1 MLEDIEDISTNYHNP
16 LLKCRVYKIKT
27 KKLQRI
33 ANATDVRGLMKTHK
47 KYHNHIKH
55 WFKNHELHYGDII
68 IPISIPRL
76 PHLIVNY
83 YNQLQLIKDARV
95 WHIHPTL
102 GIAIPLNYWYPHI
115 KEVVFA
121 HQSFIPQLTANY
133 KNDRS
138 WFNLG
143 RQKCWIIMTGEAT
156 NEYKRMRF
164 IQLMMNKSI
173 NYIVRPYDQYI
184 MKYFCPALI

>member
-33 ANATDVRGLMKTHK
+33 ANASDVRGLMKTHK

-55 WFKNHELHYGDII
+55 WFRNHELHYGDII

-102 GIAIPLNYWYPHI
+102 KIVIPLNYWYPYIRGVTVDH
-115 KEVVFA
+115 KA
-121 HQSFIPQLTANY
+121 FIPELIANY

-138 WFNLG
+138 WVKIGNQ
-143 RQKCWIIMTGEAT
+143 RCWIIMTGGAS
-156 NEYKRMRF
+156 NESKYVQF
-164 IQLMMNKSI
+164 IHLMMARIDYN
-173 NYIVRPYDQYI
+173 VRPYDQYI
-184 MKYFCPALI
+184 IECFCPA